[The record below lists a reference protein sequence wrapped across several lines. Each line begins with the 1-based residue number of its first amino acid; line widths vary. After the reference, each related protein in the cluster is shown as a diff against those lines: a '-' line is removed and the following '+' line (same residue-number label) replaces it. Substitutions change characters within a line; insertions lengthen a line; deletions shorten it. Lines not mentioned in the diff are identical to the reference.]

1 MQSLRNCRLAR
12 GALVALSFCLMAHG
26 ALAEPVPWD
35 QKTVTA
41 IAEKLAQ
48 ELRGLSVTVR
58 RSPQL
63 PTGSSGRRAQFQARE
78 NVRLLVW
85 VSARLASQL
94 QAGDDKDATLPTYRR
109 LQMTRR
115 DAEQSARRID
125 IPTATLERIVKA
137 QDLVDQLSPF
147 YEDPPGTPAP
157 AE

>member
-12 GALVALSFCLMAHG
+12 GTIVALSLCLIAHS

-35 QKTVTA
+35 QKAVTA
-41 IAEKLAQ
+41 IAVKLEQ
-48 ELRGLSVTVR
+48 ELRGLSITVR

-63 PTGSSGRRAQFQARE
+63 PTGSAGRRAQFQARE
-78 NVRLLVW
+78 NVRFLVQ

-94 QAGDDKDATLPTYRR
+94 QAGEDKDATLPTYRR

-137 QDLVDQLSPF
+137 QGLVDQLSPF